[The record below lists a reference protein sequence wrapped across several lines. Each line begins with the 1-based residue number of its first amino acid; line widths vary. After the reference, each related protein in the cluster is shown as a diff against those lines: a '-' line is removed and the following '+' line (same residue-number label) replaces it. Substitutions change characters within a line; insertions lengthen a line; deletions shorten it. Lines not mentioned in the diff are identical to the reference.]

1 MGGMLNNSVALL
13 TAAQMGEA
21 DRLTVASSISEMR
34 LMENAGRAVAQA
46 IMQRW
51 SPRPVLVLCG
61 PGNNGGDGF
70 VTALCLAQS
79 GWPVRVASLLPRE
92 PARSASTSTREPAQ
106 ADSPLPRVPL
116 HGAAAQHAALWQGPV
131 EAMAPAVLDGAAL
144 VVDAIFGAGLSR
156 TLEGAAAQ
164 TLAAAAARGTTIV
177 AVDVPSGLMG
187 DTGNS
192 GNVGD
197 NSAHTGAVPCALTVT
212 FFRKKPGHL
221 LQPGRRLCGE
231 LVVADIGTPDSVFDG
246 LRPDTFENDPL
257 LWAGALP
264 MLHPEGNKYTRGHA
278 LVWGGWPTTGAA
290 RLAAAGAAR
299 VGAGLTTVAVD
310 ASRSEAAL
318 PVYAAALTS
327 IMVCPVAVPRDLDKL
342 LADERI
348 TALLIGPGAGTG
360 PDTRARVLAMLQV
373 NRATVLDADALSA
386 FKNEPAALFRA
397 IQGPCVLTP
406 HEGEFARLFPG
417 TSPGGVS
424 APGDKLARARAAAR
438 ASGAI
443 VVLKG
448 SDTVIAAPDGRAIVN
463 ANAPPYLATAGAG
476 DVLAGMVLGLLAQ
489 GMEPFL
495 AAAAAVWLHG
505 AAAAHFGPGLL
516 AEDLPE
522 RLPAVFRRLARRAD
536 AQQPGIQ
543 QPDFQ
548 QPGITR

>member
-1 MGGMLNNSVALL
+1 MGDMLNSSAALL

-21 DRLTVASSISEMR
+21 DRLTVASGISEMR

-46 IMQRW
+46 IVQRW
-51 SPRPVLVLCG
+51 SPRPALVLCG

-70 VTALCLAQS
+70 VAALCLAQS
-79 GWPVRVASLLPRE
+79 GWPVRVASL
-92 PARSASTSTREPAQ
+92 
-106 ADSPLPRVPL
+106 VPCEQL
-116 HGAAAQHAALWQGPV
+116 KGAAAQHAALWQGPV
-131 EAMAPAVLDGAAL
+131 EALTPAALDGAAL

-156 TLEGAAAQ
+156 ALEGAAAQ
-164 TLAAAAARGTTIV
+164 TLVAASQKNTTIV

-187 DTGNS
+187 DTGAN
-192 GNVGD
+192 
-197 NSAHTGAVPCALTVT
+197 AGAVPCALTVT

-221 LQPGRRLCGE
+221 IQPGRRLCGE
-231 LVVADIGTPDSVFDG
+231 LVVADIGTPESVFDG
-246 LRPDTFENDPL
+246 IRPDAFENDPL
-257 LWAGALP
+257 LWTAALP
-264 MLHPEGNKYTRGHA
+264 LLHPEGNKYTRGHA

-290 RLAAAGAAR
+290 RMAAHAAAR

-310 ASRSEAAL
+310 ASRSDAAL

-327 IMVCPVAVPRDLDKL
+327 IMVSPVAVPRDLDKL
-342 LADERI
+342 LADDRI
-348 TALLIGPGAGTG
+348 TGLLIGPGAGAG
-360 PDTRARVLAMLQV
+360 PDTRARVLAMLHAS
-373 NRATVLDADALSA
+373 RATVLDADALAA
-386 FKNEPAALFRA
+386 FKSEPSSLFRA
-397 IQGPCVLTP
+397 IQGACVLTP

-417 TSPGGVS
+417 TNPGAVD
-424 APGDKLARARAAAR
+424 APSDKLARSRSAAR

-463 ANAPPYLATAGAG
+463 ANAPPNLATAGTG

-516 AEDLPE
+516 AEDLPD
-522 RLPAVFRRLARRAD
+522 RLPAVFRRLARRAG
-536 AQQPGIQ
+536 AHG
-543 QPDFQ
+543 PDN
-548 QPGITR
+548 IR